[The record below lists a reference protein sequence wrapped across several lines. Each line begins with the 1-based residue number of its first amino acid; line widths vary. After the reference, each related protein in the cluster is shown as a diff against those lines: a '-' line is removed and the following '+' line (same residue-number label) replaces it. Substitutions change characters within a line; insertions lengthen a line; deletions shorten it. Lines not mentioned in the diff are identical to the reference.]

1 MADVQFSTFG
11 GLAIKQIIRSSGVVS
26 VASGG
31 NGSVN
36 VTIPSVNTAK
46 CAINLLTNVAY
57 DSSETG
63 GRIPTTT
70 ITLTNSTTMN
80 IAIAGLHNS
89 TITSATI
96 AFQVVEYY

>member
-11 GLAIKQIIRSSGVVS
+11 GLAIKQIIRSSGIVS
-26 VASGG
+26 VTGG
-31 NGSVN
+31 GGSVN

-57 DSSETG
+57 DSSESG

-80 IAIAGLHNS
+80 IAIAGLHN
-89 TITSATI
+89 TVTANATV